1 MKNKKFYFAILIVSI
16 LLMAL
21 VIVSKSYTYITG
33 KIILG
38 FSTAFIVSSL
48 MNIFDLNKL

>member
-1 MKNKKFYFAILIVSI
+1 MKKKFYFAILIVSI

-21 VIVSKSYTYITG
+21 VIVSKSYTYMTG

-38 FSTAFIVSSL
+38 FLTGFIVSSL
-48 MNIFDLNKL
+48 MSIFDLNKL